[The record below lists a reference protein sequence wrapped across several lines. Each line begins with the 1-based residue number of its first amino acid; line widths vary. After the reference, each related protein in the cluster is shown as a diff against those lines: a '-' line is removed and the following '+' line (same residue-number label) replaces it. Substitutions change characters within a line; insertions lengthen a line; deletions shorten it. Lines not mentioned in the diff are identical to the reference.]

1 MFRTLTTKTHQLVKE
16 KTHQQ
21 ARADRDDLGASKGI
35 LLSVLVSATI
45 WAAIGL
51 LLLAAII

>member
-1 MFRTLTTKTHQLVKE
+1 MFRTLTT

-51 LLLAAII
+51 LLAAIIMTGAPHLP